1 MNNTNCSIFPNSSI
15 FSLILLSPIYLNHQF
30 QKKPK
35 KKQKKP
41 SKISFLNKGLK
52 FIKISGIFHDI
63 LLKACLFI
71 DIRFDHPTVV
81 FSLIY
86 PIRSKILGLNQFI
99 RNVDVKALLQDNSIF
114 SCNCEGSGSIKK
126 DPSP

>member
-1 MNNTNCSIFPNSSI
+1 M
-15 FSLILLSPIYLNHQF
+15 HKR
-30 QKKPK
+30 KKPTNIC
-35 KKQKKP
+35 
-41 SKISFLNKGLK
+41 KISFLNKVVKL
-52 FIKISGIFHDI
+52 IKTPGIFQDI
-63 LLKACLFI
+63 SLKACLFI
-71 DIRFDHPTVV
+71 DISFDHPTVV
-81 FSLIY
+81 FSFIY